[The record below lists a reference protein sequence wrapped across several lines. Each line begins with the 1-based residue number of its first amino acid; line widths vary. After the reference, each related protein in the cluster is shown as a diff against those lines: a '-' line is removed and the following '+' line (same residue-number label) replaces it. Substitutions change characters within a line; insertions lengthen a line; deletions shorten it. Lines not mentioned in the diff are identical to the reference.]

1 MSVPVLNLL
10 RQPQASPW
18 WRLWPAGLLGAW
30 LGAAL
35 GLACHA
41 QLPAL
46 RQAQAE
52 RQALAATQAQ
62 QRTQAKTQRQAQ
74 AQQAALLREA
84 QARWQVQQHW
94 HATLSALAQEQGMR
108 VQVWQGD
115 AQQLQLQAWLP
126 QGRAVSELLAALN
139 AAGPSPWRL
148 HSLRPSAGAATD
160 AGAGAGVWLQL
171 QAQLPVASLRATPA
185 QTGRAEQHAAQAQAS
200 GSAQERP

>member
-1 MSVPVLNLL
+1 MSAPVLNLL
-10 RQPQASPW
+10 RQPQASSGW
-18 WRLWPAGLLGAW
+18 GLWLAGLSGVW
-30 LGAAL
+30 LGATVGLVCHGQLAAL
-35 GLACHA
+35 QQAQVERQKLAAAHA
-41 QLPAL
+41 Q
-46 RQAQAE
+46 Q
-52 RQALAATQAQ
+52 LARANA
-62 QRTQAKTQRQAQ
+62 QRQAQ
-74 AQQAALLREA
+74 AQQAIVQREA
-84 QARWQVQQHW
+84 QARWQQQRRW
-94 HATLSALAQEQGMR
+94 HATLSALAHEQGLR
-108 VQVWQGD
+108 VQAWQGD

-171 QAQLPVASLRATPA
+171 QAQLPAASWRATPV

>member
-18 WRLWPAGLLGAW
+18 WGLWPAGLLGAW

-35 GLACHA
+35 GWACHA

-46 RQAQAE
+46 RQARAE
-52 RQALAATQAQ
+52 RQTLAVAQAQ
-62 QRTQAKTQRQAQ
+62 QHAQAKVQRQAQ
-74 AQQAALLREA
+74 AQQAAALREA
-84 QARWQVQQHW
+84 QARWQVQQRW
-94 HATLSALAQEQGMR
+94 HATLSALAQAHGLR

-126 QGRAVSELLAALN
+126 QGRAVSELLVALN

-148 HSLRPSAGAATD
+148 HSLSPDAGAAPGT
-160 AGAGAGVWLQL
+160 GTGAGVWLHL
-171 QAQLPVASLRATPA
+171 QAQLPAAALRARPA
-185 QTGRAEQHAAQAQAS
+185 QSAAPTPIGSTAQ
-200 GSAQERP
+200 GQP